1 MASVEAMADRLV
13 IWTLEDEFATLEV
26 FDKVKALDEETS
38 MSLRVRLE
46 LEEVLNWPFDFW
58 DIEDGR

>member
-38 MSLRVRLE
+38 TSLRVRLE

-58 DIEDGR
+58 DIEDG